1 MHSRVIFKNLSG
13 TLMVC
18 FYVRIFYS
26 FGIYFGISSGYVF
39 SFVISPKKV
48 SQLTQH
54 ERIIYPF
61 LIVLNAIF
69 IIYQIPINIYMI
81 SDLSSLLLIC
91 LCIPMLALIYLNFL
105 CFIVYFN
112 IWVRL
117 GLALYPL
124 STAIFPSILTWLFFF
139 IRRSEATE
147 PANPSSKFFLFL
159 FYWDQ
164 MIL

>member
-1 MHSRVIFKNLSG
+1 MSHLCYYFPVWCLLFDCVDRVFFVIKKCLIIQSNINTYLLQPLSFISQLEKPMHSRVIFKNLSG

-26 FGIYFGISSGYVF
+26 SGIYFGISSGYVF
-39 SFVISPKKV
+39 SFVIPPKKV

-54 ERIIYPF
+54 ERIIHPF

-91 LCIPMLALIYLNFL
+91 LCIPMLALVYLNFL

-112 IWVRL
+112 I
-117 GLALYPL
+117 
-124 STAIFPSILTWLFFF
+124 
-139 IRRSEATE
+139 
-147 PANPSSKFFLFL
+147 
-159 FYWDQ
+159 
-164 MIL
+164 